1 MKASKYVLPSLI
13 LSMMKCIAFV
23 RLIQFTA
30 NFVSDKFRQ
39 SGMNMS
45 GRNAERLSHKEFI

>member
-1 MKASKYVLPSLI
+1 
-13 LSMMKCIAFV
+13 MKCIAVV

-45 GRNAERLSHKEFI
+45 GRNAERLSHKKFI